1 MLTDFEQHLDTIRN
15 RTQDELLRLLKQP
28 PDAFRFE
35 IENIQRGDTCRF
47 EHTLVEP
54 GQPERPA
61 PMSALLYDLTLQ
73 LWEHHMY
80 DGDGEWVQA
89 CYHFHRDDDGNYHN
103 SLTVRF

>member
-1 MLTDFEQHLDTIRN
+1 
-15 RTQDELLRLLKQP
+15 
-28 PDAFRFE
+28 
-35 IENIQRGDTCRF
+35 
-47 EHTLVEP
+47 
-54 GQPERPA
+54 
-61 PMSALLYDLTLQ
+61 MSALLYDLTLQ